1 MIAAELIETYREEE
15 ALYVFSNKFKGGKIA
30 SYISYSQVPDYL
42 KNSEV
47 KAWDCYEVNDD
58 KVIFVVVKEIRGW
71 CMQWETKED

>member
-1 MIAAELIETYREEE
+1 MTAAELIETYREEE

-30 SYISYSQVPDYL
+30 SYISYSQVPEYL

>member
-1 MIAAELIETYREEE
+1 MTAAELIETYREEE

-58 KVIFVVVKEIRGW
+58 KVIFVVVKEIR
-71 CMQWETKED
+71 E

>member
-47 KAWDCYEVNDD
+47 KAWNCYEVNDD

>member
-30 SYISYSQVPDYL
+30 SYISYSQVPEYL

>member
-1 MIAAELIETYREEE
+1 MTAAELIETYREEE

-30 SYISYSQVPDYL
+30 SYISYSQVPEYL

-71 CMQWETKED
+71 CIQWETKED

>member
-1 MIAAELIETYREEE
+1 MTAAELIETYREEE

-58 KVIFVVVKEIRGW
+58 KVIFVVVKEIKGW

>member
-1 MIAAELIETYREEE
+1 MIAAELIETFREK

-30 SYISYSQVPDYL
+30 SYISYSQVPEYL

-58 KVIFVVVKEIRGW
+58 KVIFVVVAEIKE
-71 CMQWETKED
+71 

>member
-1 MIAAELIETYREEE
+1 MTAAELIKTYREEE

-58 KVIFVVVKEIRGW
+58 KVIFVVVKEIKGW

>member
-15 ALYVFSNKFKGGKIA
+15 ALYAFSNKFKGGKIA

-47 KAWDCYEVNDD
+47 KSWDCYEVNGD
-58 KVIFVVVKEIRGW
+58 KVIFVVVKENR
-71 CMQWETKED
+71 EK

>member
-1 MIAAELIETYREEE
+1 MIAAELIETFREK

-30 SYISYSQVPDYL
+30 SYISYSQVPEYL

-58 KVIFVVVKEIRGW
+58 KVIFVVVKEIKG
-71 CMQWETKED
+71 

>member
-1 MIAAELIETYREEE
+1 MIAAELIETFREK

-30 SYISYSQVPDYL
+30 SYITYSQVPEYL

-58 KVIFVVVKEIRGW
+58 KVIFVVVKEIKG
-71 CMQWETKED
+71 